1 MKKRYFIPLLTLSF
15 IVGAILTQK
24 TAFGAGGF
32 KQKIGDTISTSNLI
46 QSIRQVL
53 GTPTENFTLG
63 TDGAGKANLSIKF
76 KAKSNSST
84 KQPQIYIWD
93 GGSFD
98 FYPTNC
104 GSVADTFDGIYTF
117 PDTCRKS
124 PTGSFLKDYAF
135 QTGHTYKIQ
144 PYLSGGSGQFY
155 GASSDVYPNGGIETL
170 DYSPTPVVDLYFT
183 LGTLIENL
191 INITFPENATTT
203 PDFSTWHAEFMVGN
217 MPPVF
222 GKIKINYGLS
232 TSTLNLSDEINFIAY
247 DNNLA
252 PVAIPKDT
260 LLQAGK
266 QYFANAEIIIGTST
280 IATSSIISFN
290 ISGGGGYL
298 ENFHYAI
305 PTSTISTTTPPI
317 QITCDPNDNLFQ
329 YSLCKLALWLFIPD
343 AGTLN
348 KFSTLTDD
356 IKNKPPIGYF
366 YAVKTAFNGLS
377 STSTKAFQLAN
388 VTPLNNSVFNP
399 LKTGI
404 SFILWLGC
412 GIWIF
417 NRIRH
422 IQL

>member
-24 TAFGAGGF
+24 TALA
-32 KQKIGDTISTSNLI
+32 ISASDLI
-46 QSIRQVL
+46 QIQYDS
-53 GTPTENFTLG
+53 NFVCVG
-63 TDGAGKANLSIKF
+63 
-76 KAKSNSST
+76 
-84 KQPQIYIWD
+84 P
-93 GGSFD
+93 
-98 FYPTNC
+98 
-104 GSVADTFDGIYTF
+104 
-117 PDTCRKS
+117 
-124 PTGSFLKDYAF
+124 
-135 QTGHTYKIQ
+135 
-144 PYLSGGSGQFY
+144 GSGFVQQLGSDIHG
-155 GASSDVYPNGGIETL
+155 GASSVFLRGYDQYNVDPYFYLMSKSSGDFNDPAGWVQEISKRILNWPNNTSSTVIE
-170 DYSPTPVVDLYFT
+170 VVFDSYYTFNPDLYYYIWISDSQRPGWSWSAKYNNPWPYGFPFGWT
-183 LGTLIENL
+183 AYLQYPVYDMYFQFAGNIENL
-191 INITFPENATTT
+191 INITFPKNATTT

-217 MPPVF
+217 TPPVF

-305 PTSTISTTTPPI
+305 PISTISTTTPPI